1 MKKTILGIIPALL
14 VLILTVLACNI
25 PQAVATSSAPTE
37 TTTPTVDG
45 IVLETA
51 TFTLEATSTSAPIMI
66 ETASPVSAGQDPL
79 VTRASLCWWGPGS
92 AYDVISS
99 LKEGVRVKLVG
110 RGSIPGWL
118 LVDNPTYHVP
128 CWVQQS
134 YLQIEPGTN
143 LDALPVFIPPPT
155 STPTITLTPTITP
168 TKTFTPT
175 TPAP

>member
-1 MKKTILGIIPALL
+1 MQKPILGIITALL
-14 VLILTVLACNI
+14 MLTLAMLACNL
-25 PQAVATSSAPTE
+25 PQAGGISSASTE

-45 IVLETA
+45 LVLETS
-51 TFTLEATSTSAPIMI
+51 TLTTAPTLTPEVLVT
-66 ETASPVSAGQDPL
+66 ETAPDTAVQDAL

-92 AYDVISS
+92 VYDVISS
-99 LKEGVRVKLVG
+99 LKEGIRVKLVG

-134 YLQIEPGTN
+134 YLQIESGVD
-143 LDALPVFIPPPT
+143 LGGLPVFIPPPT
-155 STPTITLTPTITP
+155 PTPTIVP

-175 TPAP
+175 PTP